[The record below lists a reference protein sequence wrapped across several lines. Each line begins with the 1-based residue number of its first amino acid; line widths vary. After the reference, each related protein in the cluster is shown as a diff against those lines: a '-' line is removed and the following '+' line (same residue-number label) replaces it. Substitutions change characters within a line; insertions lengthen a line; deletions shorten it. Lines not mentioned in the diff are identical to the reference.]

1 MTDFMHWLYAHYI
14 RPQLDASDPTG
25 WETPLSLMETTLDA
39 VQREHYERTREFY
52 AVNAFLLGL
61 RTGCGLNGALTDK
74 AQ

>member
-39 VQREHYERTREFY
+39 AQREHCERTRDLLTAICRF
-52 AVNAFLLGL
+52 AFGQI
-61 RTGCGLNGALTDK
+61 TF
-74 AQ
+74 